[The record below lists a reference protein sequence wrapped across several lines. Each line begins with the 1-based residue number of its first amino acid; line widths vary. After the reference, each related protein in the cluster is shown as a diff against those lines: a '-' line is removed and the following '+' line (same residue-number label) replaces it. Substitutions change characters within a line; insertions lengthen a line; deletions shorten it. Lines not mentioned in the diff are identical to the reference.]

1 MTAGAAI
8 QKYTTEIEHQQE
20 ILMGISDMMIEVY
33 VAESALVRVD
43 KLILRDGE
51 EKHQIARE
59 CALVYLHE
67 AIDKIALAGKEV
79 IMGFAKGDE
88 LNVLLMGL
96 KRFTK
101 IEPKN
106 LVEARR
112 QIAQAAIRKN
122 GYIF

>member
-1 MTAGAAI
+1 
-8 QKYTTEIEHQQE
+8 
-20 ILMGISDMMIEVY
+20 MMIEVY

-43 KLILRDGE
+43 KLMLRDGE

-59 CALVYLHE
+59 CAIVYMHE
-67 AIDKIALAGKEV
+67 AIEKIASAGREV

-101 IEPKN
+101 LDPHNLIES
-106 LVEARR
+106 RR
-112 QIAQAAIRKN
+112 NIAQAAIIKN

>member
-1 MTAGAAI
+1 
-8 QKYTTEIEHQQE
+8 
-20 ILMGISDMMIEVY
+20 MMIEVY
-33 VAESALVRVD
+33 IAESALARVD
-43 KLILRDGE
+43 KLVQRDGQ
-51 EKHQIARE
+51 EKHQVAYE

-67 AIDKIALAGKEV
+67 AVDKIHNAGKDV

-101 IEPKN
+101 IAPKN
-106 LVEARR
+106 LIEARR
-112 QIAQAAIRKN
+112 VIAQAAMAKN

>member
-1 MTAGAAI
+1 
-8 QKYTTEIEHQQE
+8 
-20 ILMGISDMMIEVY
+20 MGISDMMIEVY

-43 KLILRDGE
+43 KLMLRDGE
-51 EKHQIARE
+51 EKHHIARE

-67 AIDKIALAGKEV
+67 AIDKIANSGKEV

-88 LNVLLMGL
+88 LNVLLLGL

-101 IEPKN
+101 MDAKN
-106 LVEARR
+106 LIDARR
-112 QIAQAAIRKN
+112 QIAQATIIKN

>member
-1 MTAGAAI
+1 MTAGAAL
-8 QKYTTEIEHQQE
+8 QKFTMAIEQE
-20 ILMGISDMMIEVY
+20 QEVLMGISDMMIEVY

-43 KLILRDGE
+43 KLIIREGQ
-51 EKHQIARE
+51 EKHQVAYE
-59 CALVYLHE
+59 CAMVYLHE
-67 AIDKIALAGKEV
+67 AVEKVHYAGREV

-101 IEPKN
+101 IAPKN
-106 LVEARR
+106 LIEARR
-112 QIAQAAIRKN
+112 VIAQAAIAKN

>member
-1 MTAGAAI
+1 
-8 QKYTTEIEHQQE
+8 
-20 ILMGISDMMIEVY
+20 MGIADMMIEVY
-33 VAESALVRVD
+33 VAESALGRVD
-43 KLILRDGE
+43 KLIQREGE

-67 AIDKIALAGKEV
+67 AIDKIANAGKEV

-101 IEPKN
+101 IDPKN
-106 LVEARR
+106 LIEARR
-112 QIAQAAIRKN
+112 LIAEAAIRKN